1 MRMLHVIV
9 SAVVGGAIGFA
20 ASHTVSQRDD
30 PAPMVAAAVDK
41 AVKKAVDAR
50 LATLGVETAAD
61 LDGKISGGV
70 AQFLADS
77 PEAVVAALEKYQAN
91 EQAKEAQKRKDSVR
105 NLRSVLTE
113 QPAGPSAWRRRRPPL
128 TSPLSSSLITAV
140 AIANVLWMASW
151 HWLTKIRRFVSC

>member
-30 PAPMVAAAVDK
+30 PAPMVAAAVK
-41 AVKKAVDAR
+41 QAVKEAVDQRFAA
-50 LATLGVETAAD
+50 LDVETAAD
-61 LDGKISGGV
+61 LEGKISGGV

-91 EQAKEAQKRKDSVR
+91 EQAREAEQRKDAVR
-105 NLRSVLTE
+105 NLSSVPVSYTHLTL
-113 QPAGPSAWRRRRPPL
+113 PTIYS
-128 TSPLSSSLITAV
+128 V
-140 AIANVLWMASW
+140 
-151 HWLTKIRRFVSC
+151 